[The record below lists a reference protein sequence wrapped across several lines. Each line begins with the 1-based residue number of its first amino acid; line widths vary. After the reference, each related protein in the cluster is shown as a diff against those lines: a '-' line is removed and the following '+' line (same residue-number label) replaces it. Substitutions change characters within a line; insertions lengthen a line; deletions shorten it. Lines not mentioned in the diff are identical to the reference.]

1 MKHHDDTLTLD
12 IFASADSVV
21 PPDVNDHGLPPSLPI
36 DGSGVD
42 DPDRAQID
50 LFAERAY
57 LAYAMSVVTGRA
69 LPSVQDGQKPVQR
82 RILYAMRE
90 LGNRFD
96 TPHKKSAR
104 IVGDVI
110 GKFHPHGDSSVY
122 DAAVRMA
129 QDFTL
134 RYPLID
140 GQGNFGSRDGDGAAA
155 MRYTEIRLTKLAEAI
170 LLSELDSDTV
180 DFADNYDG
188 TMSEPSLLPAR
199 LPMLLMNG
207 AAGIAVGM
215 ATDIPPHNLG
225 EVASAAKR
233 VVANPE
239 CGDEEILDVV
249 PGPDYPGGGQ
259 VISSPAEIRA
269 AYTTGRGSLRVRA
282 RWAIEPLARGQWR
295 VAIHELPPGTSAAK
309 VLAEIEDLKNP
320 KVKTGKK
327 SLTPEQQATKAAAL
341 TLIDSFRDDSDA
353 AHPVRLLIEP
363 QSRNVAQDELMAFL
377 LANTS
382 LEANTSL
389 NLTVIGLGRKPK
401 QTGFA
406 TLIREWAEFRVDT
419 VTRRL
424 QHRLSQVEK
433 RIHILEGRMIVYL
446 NIDKVIRVIRESDAP
461 KQDLMAKFKLS
472 EIQAEDILEIRL
484 RQLARLEKIKIEREL
499 DELRTEQGQLR
510 NLLSDETARRNL
522 VIAEIEADAEKFGDA
537 RRTLLEEAR
546 KVTASDV
553 ETVVDEAVTLL
564 MSKNGFLRSRNGHG
578 IDPASITWKDGD
590 GAFAVIETRTVHP
603 LALLDTQGRAYTI
616 KIQDIPGG
624 KGDGVPAASL
634 CDLAGKKIIAALSCP
649 ATTNLLIT
657 STAGFGFVC
666 ELSDL
671 LSRQKAGKAFATVE
685 EGYMLMPPIQL
696 PADYVARKPTT
707 ETAPTSEGLSPDYGH
722 EIAIQADDQRLLVVS
737 LDQIKV
743 LSGGKGV
750 TLISLDDG
758 QRMAS
763 VQLVDKTIQVDGVN
777 AKGKIKRLTLHT
789 ADLDPYRGNRARK
802 GRVAKV

>member
-1 MKHHDDTLTLD
+1 VKHHDDELTLD
-12 IFASADSVV
+12 IFEDTKPVTPPSADE
-21 PPDVNDHGLPPSLPI
+21 PGLPPAPPPPADDS
-36 DGSGVD
+36 DAD
-42 DPDRAQID
+42 DPERTRID

-82 RILYAMRE
+82 RILFAMRE
-90 LGNRFD
+90 LGNRSD
-96 TPHKKSAR
+96 SPHKKSAR

-180 DFADNYDG
+180 DFSDNYDG
-188 TMSEPSLLPAR
+188 TMNEPALLPAR

-215 ATDIPPHNLG
+215 ATDIPPHNMA
-225 EVASAAKR
+225 EVAAAAKR
-233 VVANPE
+233 VIADPA
-239 CGDEEILDVV
+239 CADEAILDAV
-249 PGPDYPGGGQ
+249 PGPDFPGGGQ

-269 AYTTGRGSLRVRA
+269 AYSSGRGSLRVRA
-282 RWAIEPLARGQWR
+282 RWSIEPLARGQWR

-327 SLTPEQQATKAAAL
+327 SLTPEQQASKAAAL
-341 TLIDSFRDDSDA
+341 ALIDSFRDDSDA

-363 QSRNVAQDELMAFL
+363 QSRNVAQDELMAYL

-382 LEANTSL
+382 LEANTSV

-401 QTGFA
+401 QASLA

-424 QHRLSQVEK
+424 RHRLTQVER

-446 NIDKVIRVIRESDAP
+446 NIDKVIKVIRESDEP
-461 KQDLMAKFKLS
+461 KKDLMAKFKLS
-472 EIQAEDILEIRL
+472 DTQAEDILEIRL

-499 DELRTEQGQLR
+499 GELRSEQGELQT
-510 NLLSDETARRNL
+510 LLGDEGARRRL
-522 VIAEIEADAEKFGDA
+522 IIAEIDADVEKFGDA

-553 ETVVDEAVTLL
+553 ETVVDEPVTLL
-564 MSKNGFLRSRNGHG
+564 ISKNGFLRARNGHG
-578 IDPASITWKDGD
+578 IDPSSIVWKDGD
-590 GAFAVIETRTVHP
+590 AEFAVIETRTIHP
-603 LALLDTQGRAYTI
+603 LVLLDSSGRAYTV

-634 CDLAGKKIIAALSCP
+634 CDLAGKKLVAALSCP
-649 ATTNLLIT
+649 PGTGLLI
-657 STAGFGFVC
+657 SSSAGFGFVC
-666 ELSDL
+666 EMADL
-671 LSRQKAGKAFATVE
+671 VSRQKAGKAFATVE
-685 EGYMLMPPIQL
+685 DGHSLLPPVPL
-696 PADYVARKPTT
+696 PADYVVKRSAT
-707 ETAPTSEGLSPDYGH
+707 EDEADPAASGH
-722 EIAIQADDQRLLVVS
+722 EIAFQADDQRLLAVP
-737 LDQIKV
+737 LEQIKA

-750 TLISLDDG
+750 TLIALEAS
-758 QRMAS
+758 QRMVSA
-763 VQLVDKTIQVDGVN
+763 QLVGKDIQVNALN
-777 AKGKIKRLTLHT
+777 AKGKIKRVSLAATE
-789 ADLDPYRGNRARK
+789 LDAYRGKRGRK
-802 GRVAKV
+802 GRAVKG